1 MKSFNSREN
10 GVHRGGEGVAELN
23 LVVHPLKCMIIKSV
37 CNKINYLV
45 LEKLKSKQMPHVE
58 LTRSDDLK
66 VRDVD
71 HGIKNPW
78 RWEWLDSAV
87 TVDVKKTLS
96 EKTSWTG
103 GPLKMYPKDYIRK
116 VYTSFLR

>member
-1 MKSFNSREN
+1 
-10 GVHRGGEGVAELN
+10 
-23 LVVHPLKCMIIKSV
+23 MIIKSV
-37 CNKINYLV
+37 CNKINYLI

-103 GPLKMYPKDYIRK
+103 GPLKIIFARYLHRFS
-116 VYTSFLR
+116 VSFLYH

>member
-1 MKSFNSREN
+1 M
-10 GVHRGGEGVAELN
+10 
-23 LVVHPLKCMIIKSV
+23 
-37 CNKINYLV
+37 CNEISCFI
-45 LEKLKSKQMPHVE
+45 LEKLKTKQMPHVE

-66 VRDVD
+66 VSDVED
-71 HGIKNPW
+71 GIKNLW

-96 EKTSWTG
+96 EKNSWTG

-116 VYTSFLR
+116 VYTSFLC